1 VGGGILRRRLLL
13 ISALGLFAAAT
24 LTVAQVPDV
33 QDINF
38 YGLRRV
44 SAESVLRAA
53 KLHSG
58 EPLPRSKGDME
69 DAIEQVPGILRT
81 RVEAICCE
89 GKNAVVF
96 VGIEEREGPHVGFR
110 QPPSGTAPPPIGM
123 MEAYQQFLAAL
134 RHSGQQPHAEGRDP
148 ALTDAE
154 EKFTAFAKGD
164 LPVLREALRNGA
176 EAEERAAAAI
186 VIGYAPKK
194 FEIMP
199 DLQYA
204 LRDPDESVRSNAI
217 RSMHAS
223 VVSVGNPAQGLPVP
237 LGTLVDLLQS
247 LVLSDRLEAADLLV
261 SLTDG
266 GDQGPLT
273 IMRARALPAL
283 VEMARW
289 ESLRYAIRPYILV
302 GRIAG
307 FSEKEI
313 IQHWSDGEREQV
325 IQKALALPK
334 TPVPA
339 GTSLSR
345 KPAPK

>member
-1 VGGGILRRRLLL
+1 MRRRFPVLTAFGL
-13 ISALGLFAAAT
+13 IAAAALG
-24 LTVAQVPDV
+24 VAQVPGV
-33 QDINF
+33 QEINV
-38 YGLRRV
+38 YGLRKV
-44 SAESVLRAA
+44 AAESVLQAA

-69 DAIEQVPGILRT
+69 DAIEQVPGIVRA

-96 VGIEEREGPHVGFR
+96 VGIEEREGPHVAFR
-110 QPPSGTAPPPIGM
+110 QPPSGTAPPPAGM
-123 MEAYQQFLAAL
+123 MEAYQQFLNAL
-134 RHSGQQPHAEGRDP
+134 RRSGQQPRGEGRDP
-148 ALTDAE
+148 SLNGAE
-154 EKFTAFAKGD
+154 ERFTAVAKGD
-164 LPVLREALRNGA
+164 LAAVREALRNGA

-194 FEIMP
+194 LEIMP

-204 LRDPDESVRSNAI
+204 LRDPDESVRNNAI
-217 RSMHAS
+217 RSLHAS
-223 VVSVGNPAQGLPVP
+223 VVSDGNTAQGLPVP
-237 LGTLVDLLQS
+237 LGTLVELLQS

-266 GDQGPLT
+266 GDQEPLT
-273 IMRARALPAL
+273 LMRARALPAL

-307 FSEKEI
+307 LSEREI
-313 IQHWSDGEREQV
+313 IQHWSKGEREQV

-334 TPVPA
+334 TAVPA
-339 GTSLSR
+339 ATSPSR
-345 KPAPK
+345 KSGH